1 MADQIEEVKQ
11 KTDIV
16 SLIGEYIE
24 IKKAGRNYKALCPFH
39 SEKTP
44 SFMISPELQIYKCFG
59 CFPAGQFIKT
69 PFGPH
74 KIEDVVDNEYVIS
87 GSAAIRKVITTHNR
101 NYNGDLV
108 TVKISRFNE
117 QVSLTGDHMI
127 YVVGGKPTYSREYK
141 NLSRRLN
148 YYSRYSDEKRQN
160 LVWKYFPVEKIEAR
174 ELRKGM
180 SVLYPINTQTEDIDM
195 LDLSKYILKKW
206 PPHGTKPIIPPLDIK
221 VDTNFLKLIGYYIAE
236 GSNHRAYIRFS
247 LGDHE
252 KKFAEEIIFLIKR
265 IFRID
270 AKISY
275 RAGSTKTGIEISA
288 CNSIL
293 ADVFGNLCGK
303 GAGNKHI
310 PFIFQH
316 LPKSKQITLLDAI
329 FKGDGTQGKIGIK
342 NKTLCKSITT
352 ISRTL
357 AEQLIDILLR
367 VGYFPSKH
375 LKRNNVDKL
384 GVNHKDA
391 FTVSWVTDSRRSKI
405 HHFYKDKDG
414 HVSWIVPVRYV
425 EKRKFSGK
433 VYNLTV
439 DQDHSYVANGFAV
452 ANCGAAG
459 DVYAFLKEYEGME
472 FGEALKFLADRAGV
486 KLQRISR
493 TDTSEKEKIIE
504 INNLTSRFYQYLLFN
519 SFFGKVALDYLLKG
533 RGLKLATI
541 KEFGL
546 GFSPD
551 SPLGLKKFLI
561 DKKKFSPEAIEG
573 AGIGYPKGGYFI
585 DRLRGRVIFPL
596 LDHRG
601 NTVGFAG
608 RVLPGPNE
616 GETAKYINT
625 PETSVYHKSSLLY
638 GLNLTKQNIKR
649 KNVAIVVEGELD
661 AISSWQAGIQNVVAL
676 KGSALTGDQVRLI
689 SRFCKKAILCLDS
702 DIAGD
707 SAARRG
713 VITAQDQGLEVKVA
727 RLKDF
732 KDPDDAARKNPEGY
746 KKSLIEAVGIWD
758 FLIDS
763 VFERFDA
770 KSGEGKAKISR
781 EVVPVLSL
789 ISDKIVQD
797 HYVNAVSKRLEV
809 SAEAVLAQ
817 VSKQAGKKESSFAR
831 STSLRATEDEEK
843 RGRRELLEERILS
856 LGFRY
861 NPEILL
867 KKSISDLVKTPLSK
881 RILDEYLIYSQKKG
895 KFNVSEFGTA
905 LPKELFDG
913 FARMVLSE
921 ESEIGSPNEIPIE
934 EGAVL
939 HELRTLS
946 LKEKLVKLSE
956 EIRGLEE
963 EGGKTCLPAGRE
975 KLAKAEEEFKNLT
988 EKLHSLEEKTKQG
1001 IILDE

>member
-1 MADQIEEVKQ
+1 MADQIEEVKG

-24 IKKAGRNYKALCPFH
+24 VKKAGRNYKAICPFH

-59 CFPAGQFIKT
+59 CFPAGQLVKT
-69 PFGPH
+69 PFGSH
-74 KIEDVVDNEYVIS
+74 KIEEVVDNEYVIS
-87 GSAAIRKVITTHNR
+87 GSGAVRKVITTHNR
-101 NYNGDLV
+101 NYNGDLI
-108 TVKISRFNE
+108 TVKIRRFNE
-117 QVSLTGDHMI
+117 PVSMTGDHMI

-148 YYSRYSDEKRQN
+148 YYSKYSKEKRQN
-160 LVWKYFPVEKIEAR
+160 LVWKYFPIKEIEAR
-174 ELRKGM
+174 GLKGGM
-180 SVLYPINTQTEDIDM
+180 SVLYPVDTQIKDIDT

-206 PPHGTKPIIPPLDIK
+206 PPHGRKPIIPPLDIK
-221 VDTNFLKLIGYYIAE
+221 VNTDFLKLIGYYIAE
-236 GSNHRAYIRFS
+236 GSNHRAYVRFS
-247 LGDHE
+247 LGNSE
-252 KKFAEEIIFLIKR
+252 KEFAKEIVSLTKKIFSV
-265 IFRID
+265 D
-270 AKISY
+270 AEISD
-275 RAGSTKTGIEISA
+275 RVKSAKTGIEVSA

-293 ADVFGNLCGK
+293 ADIFGNLCGE
-303 GAGNKHI
+303 GSENKHI
-310 PFIFQH
+310 PFIFQY
-316 LPKSKQITLLDAI
+316 LPKSKQMILLDAI
-329 FKGDGTQGKIGIK
+329 FKGDGFQGKVGVRSR
-342 NKTLCKSITT
+342 TPCKSITT
-352 ISRTL
+352 VSRTL
-357 AEQLIDILLR
+357 SEQLTDILLR

-375 LKRNNVDKL
+375 LEKNHVDKS

-391 FTVSWVTDSRRSKI
+391 FTVAWIIDSRLSKI
-405 HHFYKDKDG
+405 HHFYTDKHG
-414 HVSWIVPVRYV
+414 NVSWILPVGYIK
-425 EKRKFSGK
+425 KRKFSGK

-439 DQDHSYVANGFAV
+439 DRDHSYMTNCFAV
-452 ANCGAAG
+452 SNCGTAG
-459 DVYAFLKEYEGME
+459 DVFAFLKEYEGME

-486 KLQRISR
+486 KLERVSR

-519 SFFGKVALDYLLKG
+519 SSSGKIALDYLLKE
-533 RGLKLATI
+533 RGIKLATI

-561 DKKKFSPEAIEG
+561 DKKKFDPRDIER

-616 GETAKYINT
+616 KETAKYINT
-625 PETSVYHKSSLLY
+625 PETPVYHKGSLLY
-638 GLNLTKQNIKR
+638 ALNLTRGNIKK

-661 AISSWQAGIQNVVAL
+661 AISSWQAGVQNVVAI
-676 KGSALTGDQVRLI
+676 KGSALTEDQVRLL

-713 VITAQDQGLEVKVA
+713 VITAQEQGLDVKVA

-732 KDPDDAARKNPEGY
+732 KDPDDAARQKPEEY
-746 KKSLIEAVGIWD
+746 KQSLIDAVGIWD

-763 VFERFDA
+763 IFERFDV
-770 KSGEGKAKISR
+770 KTGDGKAKISR

-797 HYVNAVSKRLEV
+797 HYINLVSKRLEV
-809 SAEAVLAQ
+809 SSEAVMEQL
-817 VSKQAGKKESSFAR
+817 SKEGKKEVVKKDIKLTNPER
-831 STSLRATEDEEK
+831 KE
-843 RGRRELLEERILS
+843 RRELLEERLLS

-867 KKSISDLVKTPLSK
+867 KKSVLDLVKTPLSK
-881 RILDEYLIYSQKKG
+881 RILDEYLIYSQRKT
-895 KFNVSEFGTA
+895 KFTVPEFGMA

-913 FARMVLSE
+913 FAWMVLSE
-921 ESEIGSPNEIPIE
+921 ELEINSPSEIPIE
-934 EGAVL
+934 TGAVL
-939 HELRTLS
+939 YELKTLS
-946 LKEKLVKLSE
+946 LKEKLTDLSGKVGE
-956 EIRGLEE
+956 LE
-963 EGGKTCLPAGRE
+963 EGGE
-975 KLAKAEEEFKNLT
+975 KERLAKLKEEFKNLT
-988 EKLHSLEEKTKQG
+988 EKLHSLEEKAKQG
-1001 IILDE
+1001 IILDD

>member
-24 IKKAGRNYKALCPFH
+24 VKKAGRNYKALCPFH

-59 CFPAGQFIKT
+59 CNQG
-69 PFGPH
+69 
-74 KIEDVVDNEYVIS
+74 
-87 GSAAIRKVITTHNR
+87 
-101 NYNGDLV
+101 GDC
-108 TVKISRFNE
+108 F
-117 QVSLTGDHMI
+117 
-127 YVVGGKPTYSREYK
+127 
-141 NLSRRLN
+141 
-148 YYSRYSDEKRQN
+148 
-160 LVWKYFPVEKIEAR
+160 
-174 ELRKGM
+174 
-180 SVLYPINTQTEDIDM
+180 
-195 LDLSKYILKKW
+195 
-206 PPHGTKPIIPPLDIK
+206 
-221 VDTNFLKLIGYYIAE
+221 
-236 GSNHRAYIRFS
+236 
-247 LGDHE
+247 
-252 KKFAEEIIFLIKR
+252 
-265 IFRID
+265 
-270 AKISY
+270 
-275 RAGSTKTGIEISA
+275 
-288 CNSIL
+288 
-293 ADVFGNLCGK
+293 
-303 GAGNKHI
+303 
-310 PFIFQH
+310 
-316 LPKSKQITLLDAI
+316 
-329 FKGDGTQGKIGIK
+329 
-342 NKTLCKSITT
+342 
-352 ISRTL
+352 
-357 AEQLIDILLR
+357 
-367 VGYFPSKH
+367 
-375 LKRNNVDKL
+375 
-384 GVNHKDA
+384 
-391 FTVSWVTDSRRSKI
+391 
-405 HHFYKDKDG
+405 
-414 HVSWIVPVRYV
+414 
-425 EKRKFSGK
+425 
-433 VYNLTV
+433 
-439 DQDHSYVANGFAV
+439 
-452 ANCGAAG
+452 
-459 DVYAFLKEYEGME
+459 AFLKEYEGME

-486 KLQRISR
+486 KLERISR

-519 SFFGKVALDYLLKG
+519 SSFGKIALDYLLKE
-533 RGLKLATI
+533 RGLKFATI

-561 DKKKFSPEAIEG
+561 DKKKFDPRDIER

-601 NTVGFAG
+601 NTAGFAG
-608 RVLPGPNE
+608 RVLPGPE
-616 GETAKYINT
+616 EKETAKYINT
-625 PETSVYHKSSLLY
+625 PETPVYHKGSLLY
-638 GLNLTKQNIKR
+638 ALNLTKQNIKR

-661 AISSWQAGIQNVVAL
+661 AISSWQAGIKNVVAI
-676 KGSALTGDQVRLI
+676 KGSALTEDQVRLI

-746 KKSLIEAVGIWD
+746 KKSLIGAVGIWD

-797 HYVNAVSKRLEV
+797 HYVNLVSKRLEV
-809 SAEAVLAQ
+809 SSVAVLEQ
-817 VSKQAGKKESSFAR
+817 ISKQGKKESSFAE
-831 STSLRATEDEEK
+831 ATEDGEK
-843 RGRRELLEERILS
+843 RSRRELLEERILS

-881 RILDEYLIYSQKKG
+881 RILDEYLTYSQKKV
-895 KFNVSEFGTA
+895 KFNVSEFGMS

-913 FARMVLSE
+913 FAWIVLSE
-921 ESEIGSPNEIPIE
+921 ESEINNPDEVPIE
-934 EGAVL
+934 IGAVL
-939 HELRTLS
+939 HELGILS
-946 LKEKLVKLSE
+946 LKEKLVKLSG
-956 EIRGLEE
+956 EIRQLE
-963 EGGKTCLPAGRE
+963 EGGEKE
-975 KLAKAEEEFKNLT
+975 KLAKLEEEFKNLT
-988 EKLHSLEEKTKQG
+988 EKLHSLEEKAKQG